1 MLKVRFN
8 NNEKLLKVL
17 KTAENILNSITTEI
31 KFIKLSNI
39 KNKLQ
44 ITAINPTMRLYYL
57 MDVDSIEGDSVL
69 YDYKKLLA
77 LLNVIKGAV
86 IIENG
91 DIKSTK
97 CTYKIPYE
105 VNIDYPDDTIPAMNN
120 KKINTA
126 EFLKALE
133 NTSIATD
140 KIASGIMNGVHIG
153 ENKLIACDSKR
164 VAIENIEIDENIQN
178 TTLPKELI
186 KEVLRL
192 PFSDEIMLS
201 SFGQRII
208 VQDDNIQ
215 IISLKLSDKYP
226 LVEKILPQ
234 DIKYTITL
242 KNKDLYDALISVAP
256 VIDETSKMCYL
267 EYDNKQMD
275 IYVENGLESAK
286 TSIEVRSNAEEKI
299 KVKFN
304 IQFLLDILKANSEDL
319 SIITYND
326 NIGYRFSSTDKGF
339 QYIMPLIN

>member
-133 NTSIATD
+133 NVNLAAEKEFI
-140 KIASGIMNGVHIG
+140 GITNGIHIG
-153 ENKLIACDSKR
+153 ENKLIACDNKR
-164 VAIENIEIDENIQN
+164 VAIENIEIDESIQN
-178 TTLPKELI
+178 ITLPKELI

-192 PFSDEIMLS
+192 PFGDEIMIS
-201 SFGQRII
+201 SFGQRVI

-215 IISLKLSDKYP
+215 IISSKLSDKYP
-226 LVEKILPQ
+226 LVEKILPH

-242 KNKDLYDALISVAP
+242 KNKDMYDALISVVP
-256 VIDETSKMCYL
+256 LINETTKMCYL
-267 EYDNKQMD
+267 EYDNKQMN
-275 IYVENGLESAK
+275 IYVENGLNSAK
-286 TSIEVRSNAEEKI
+286 TSIYIRSNVEEKI
-299 KVKFN
+299 EVKFN
-304 IQFLLDILKANSEDL
+304 IQLLLDMLKANNENL

-326 NIGYRFSSTDKGF
+326 NVGYRFGSTNKGF